1 MSPVTNLS
9 QWLRQLITALL
20 LAGVI
25 EMLIP
30 ENGLKKPVKL
40 VIGLL
45 IMTMLIQPLA
55 GLFKVSIDLDRIIS
69 SNRNFPNQ
77 TGQEVI
83 KRGLEIRNRWRDS
96 NNSRQYKLVQEKI
109 ESIIGLID
117 EIDLKEVRFLEQSSG
132 PDRALIRIAPT
143 GGKKFSKTDQ
153 NKFALKVRNSVRLV
167 HNFANEQIE
176 VIWVENQ

>member
-1 MSPVTNLS
+1 MNSVTNLS

-20 LAGVI
+20 LAGFI

-30 ENGLKKPVKL
+30 ENGLKKTVKL

-55 GLFKVSIDLDRIIS
+55 GFFKVSLDPDRIIFL
-69 SNRNFPNQ
+69 NRNSHNQ
-77 TGQEVI
+77 VGQEVAE
-83 KRGLEIRNRWRDS
+83 RGLEIRNRWRDI
-96 NNSRQYKLVQEKI
+96 NNAQRHKLIREKI
-109 ESIIGLID
+109 ESVIGLID
-117 EIDLKEVRFLEQSSG
+117 EIDLKEILFLEQKSG
-132 PDRALIRIAPT
+132 PDRALIRIAPA
-143 GGKKFSKTDQ
+143 GGRKFSKTDK

-167 HNFANEQIE
+167 HNFSNEQIE